1 MTKKT
6 DEKVRLTVRIAM
18 LCALVT
24 VVTISMVIP
33 IPNMTG
39 AYVNVGDAI
48 VYTCAYMLGGG
59 WGALAAGIGSAA
71 ADLILGSALYAPA
84 TLVIK
89 GLMALVAGKLMARG
103 TGSFK
108 SRLLAVALGGL
119 VMPLGY
125 FLYELLTLC
134 GVPGLSPGAFICAG
148 MGGILAGVM
157 QAPLTGI
164 FLIAEL
170 TGGFQLLLPLMN

>member
-125 FLYELLTLC
+125 FLYECALYGAAPAAAGLLFNLIQYVGGATL
-134 GVPGLSPGAFICAG
+134 GL
-148 MGGILAGVM
+148 
-157 QAPLTGI
+157 
-164 FLIAEL
+164 FLIQAIDRVLGRKGEA
-170 TGGFQLLLPLMN
+170 